1 MQKEAQ
7 KIKQHF
13 FASVAHELRTPLNT
27 IIPILKMLIEK
38 LKVKT
43 QNDRARFVSPPP
55 NELKNEEVLHMLQI
69 VYNSSIHL
77 SNVIEDMLDV
87 TRIENKQFSIFKT
100 IFDFR
105 QAVNEVCE
113 IMRFQL
119 QQKKLGFEVKVAESV
134 PGYILSDM
142 KRVKQVLFNLIGNA
156 VKFTFSGK
164 VGVSF
169 AYDSG
174 THTL

>member
-1 MQKEAQ
+1 
-7 KIKQHF
+7 
-13 FASVAHELRTPLNT
+13 
-27 IIPILKMLIEK
+27 
-38 LKVKT
+38 
-43 QNDRARFVSPPP
+43 
-55 NELKNEEVLHMLQI
+55 
-69 VYNSSIHL
+69 
-77 SNVIEDMLDV
+77 MLDV

-156 VKFTFSGK
+156 VKFTFSGM

>member
-1 MQKEAQ
+1 
-7 KIKQHF
+7 
-13 FASVAHELRTPLNT
+13 
-27 IIPILKMLIEK
+27 
-38 LKVKT
+38 
-43 QNDRARFVSPPP
+43 
-55 NELKNEEVLHMLQI
+55 
-69 VYNSSIHL
+69 
-77 SNVIEDMLDV
+77 
-87 TRIENKQFSIFKT
+87 
-100 IFDFR
+100 
-105 QAVNEVCE
+105 
-113 IMRFQL
+113 MRFQL